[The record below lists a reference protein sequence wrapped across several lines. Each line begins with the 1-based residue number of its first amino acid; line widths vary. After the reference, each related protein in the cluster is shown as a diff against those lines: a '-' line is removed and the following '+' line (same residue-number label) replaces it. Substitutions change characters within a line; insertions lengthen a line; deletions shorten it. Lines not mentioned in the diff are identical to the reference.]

1 MAGFGKLVMAALA
14 VGLVPYEVRKKED
27 GSFSYKSLLLNVESG
42 KDEVGEKKVTVS
54 FFNKP
59 DFAKKPVSENEE
71 TPVEEA
77 PVEEVPVEEAP
88 VDEAPAEEPAVETE
102 GTVVFSAKS
111 SIEIA
116 TGEDAE
122 EAEENPAEENPAPAE
137 EPVNK

>member
-14 VGLVPYEVRKKED
+14 VSLVPYELKKGED
-27 GSFSYKSLLLNVESG
+27 GSFSYKSLLLDVESG
-42 KDEVGEKKVTVS
+42 KDEAGEKKVTVS

-59 DFAKKPVSENEE
+59 DFMKKPEAEE
-71 TPVEEA
+71 APTEEA

-88 VDEAPAEEPAVETE
+88 VDEAPAEEPAVEAE

-122 EAEENPAEENPAPAE
+122 EAEENPAPAE

>member
-14 VGLVPYEVRKKED
+14 VSLVPYELKKGED
-27 GSFSYKSLLLNVESG
+27 GSFSYKSLLLDVESG
-42 KDEVGEKKVTVS
+42 KDEAGEKKVTVS

-59 DFAKKPVSENEE
+59 DFMKKPEAEE
-71 TPVEEA
+71 APTEEA

-88 VDEAPAEEPAVETE
+88 VDEAPAEEPAVEAE
-102 GTVVFSAKS
+102 GTVVFSAES

-122 EAEENPAEENPAPAE
+122 EAEENPAPAE

>member
-42 KDEVGEKKVTVS
+42 KDEAGEKKVTVS

-59 DFAKKPVSENEE
+59 DFMKKAPAEDAEA
-71 TPVEEA
+71 PVEEA

-88 VDEAPAEEPAVETE
+88 VEEAPV
-102 GTVVFSAKS
+102 
-111 SIEIA
+111 
-116 TGEDAE
+116 E
-122 EAEENPAEENPAPAE
+122 EAPVEENPAPTE
-137 EPVNK
+137 EPVNE

>member
-27 GSFSYKSLLLNVESG
+27 GSFSYKSLLLDVESG
-42 KDEVGEKKVTVS
+42 KDEAGEKKVTVS

-59 DFAKKPVSENEE
+59 DFMKKPEAEE
-71 TPVEEA
+71 APTEEA

-88 VDEAPAEEPAVETE
+88 VDEAPAEEPAVEAE
-102 GTVVFSAKS
+102 GTVVFSAES

-122 EAEENPAEENPAPAE
+122 EAEENPAPAE

>member
-1 MAGFGKLVMAALA
+1 MAGFGKLMMAALA
-14 VGLVPYEVRKKED
+14 VSLVPYEVRKKED

-42 KDEVGEKKVTVS
+42 KDEAGEKKVTVS

-59 DFAKKPVSENEE
+59 DFMKKPEAEE
-71 TPVEEA
+71 APTEEA

-88 VDEAPAEEPAVETE
+88 VDEAPAEEPAVEAE
-102 GTVVFSAKS
+102 GTVVFSAES

-122 EAEENPAEENPAPAE
+122 EAEENPAPAE

>member
-14 VGLVPYEVRKKED
+14 VSLVPYEVRKKED

-71 TPVEEA
+71 TPVEE
-77 PVEEVPVEEAP
+77 VPVEEAP
-88 VDEAPAEEPAVETE
+88 VDEAPAEEPAVEAE
-102 GTVVFSAKS
+102 GTVVFSAES

-122 EAEENPAEENPAPAE
+122 EAEENPAPAE